1 MIDIP
6 QLFTEKQDILSYDF
20 NNIDTYVGSE
30 IDEYVYIDNLSIP
43 GDKKAICTQYFQS
56 IVLGY
61 NHIFID
67 KMLQSVNSRSN
78 ISLPLLHKWE
88 DTVKINN
95 VVIISHPDDAERIC
109 KDHVKKAPIFK
120 SFLYN
125 SIISTT
131 DNDEWKEQRGNMN
144 MAFIPKLSLQK
155 IFPISLE
162 RAQKC
167 VHVLKSLTDN
177 YTKPVNMSDFF
188 LHETQAQLQLSMFG
202 FSDTFQ
208 ETTNK
213 KLRQAFAGINVEYV
227 NEFAEAALQE
237 ASISKGPLS
246 KLFDMEDDKHKNI
259 GNMIIFSFAG
269 HDTTGHTLSWLLYE
283 LCKHPTYKQELI
295 REIDTY
301 WLNHREPTYDTFK
314 ELPFMTKCITETLRL
329 WPALANGTY
338 RELEHDEIIKGI
350 DTTDV
355 CVPKGTYC
363 QIINWTRHRNPELWG
378 PDVDTFNPYRDF
390 KDEEI
395 WNYEGFNTY
404 NVYSNRF
411 SPFTYGPRNCIGKN
425 FSQMEMRLILL
436 HICKH
441 YDFSLTKEQRE
452 VGTTTDYKGFNTFT
466 MGPGSIYEDELL
478 GMYVDVVP
486 RKSKL

>member
-1 MIDIP
+1 MNDIP
-6 QLFTEKQDILSYDF
+6 QLFTDKKNILSYDF
-20 NNIDTYVGSE
+20 DRT
-30 IDEYVYIDNLSIP
+30 DAYIDNEINKYMYIHNLSIP
-43 GDKKAICTQYFQS
+43 GDQKQLCKQYFKS
-56 IVLGY
+56 IILGY

-67 KMLQSVNSRSN
+67 NMLESLNTRSN

-88 DTVKINN
+88 DKITINN
-95 VVIISHPDDAERIC
+95 LVIISHPVDAERIC

-131 DNDEWKEQRGNMN
+131 DNDEWKEQRGDMN

-155 IFPISLE
+155 IFPVSLE

-167 VHVLKSLTDN
+167 VHVLKSQSDN
-177 YTKPVNMSDFF
+177 YTKSVNMSDFF

-208 ETTNK
+208 EKTNK
-213 KLRQAFAGINVEYV
+213 KLRQAFAGKNVEYV
-227 NEFAEAALQE
+227 GTFAEEALQE

-246 KLFDMEDDKHKNI
+246 KLFDMEDDTYKNI

-283 LCKHPTYKQELI
+283 LCKNPKYKQELI
-295 REIDTY
+295 HEIDTY
-301 WLNHREPTYDTFK
+301 WLNHMEPTYDTFK

-350 DTTDV
+350 DNTDV

-363 QIINWTRHRNPELWG
+363 QIMNWTRHRNPELWG
-378 PDVDTFNPYRDF
+378 PDVDTFNPYREF

-404 NVYSNRF
+404 NVFSERF

-436 HICKH
+436 HIFRH
-441 YDFSLTKEQRE
+441 YDFSLTKKQEE
-452 VGTTTDYKGFNTFT
+452 MGTTDKYKGFNTFT

-478 GMYVDVVP
+478 GMYVNVVP